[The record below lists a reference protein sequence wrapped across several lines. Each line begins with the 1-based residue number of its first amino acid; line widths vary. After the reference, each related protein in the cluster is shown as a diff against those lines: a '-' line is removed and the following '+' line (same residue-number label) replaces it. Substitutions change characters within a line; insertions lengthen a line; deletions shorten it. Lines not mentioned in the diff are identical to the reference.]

1 MMKSRNRNVAIIV
14 ALVVVLA
21 CCCALAVAVAGVSI
35 ALGLQPFWEE
45 RSEPFDLGALYREP
59 VEQTFEVGE
68 APTLEITNFAGSVT
82 VRAGES
88 DVIRVKATKKAS
100 TASRLGQ
107 IEVEMAEQGGRVVIR
122 ARKLYDGD
130 NVSVDLE
137 ITAPAS
143 TRLKVDSGAGTIKVR
158 DLAGQVDARS
168 GAGTI
173 AVNGTSGPVRLS
185 LGAGEITYSGTPA
198 GACTFQTG
206 AGNISLRLPAGSN
219 VEVDLGTAMG
229 AVTVGLPV
237 EGRVTVRQVQ
247 GVIGDGRQGSI
258 TAHTGVG
265 TIFLNPR

>member
-14 ALVVVLA
+14 AVVVVLA
-21 CCCALAVAVAGVSI
+21 CCCALAVAVAGAGI
-35 ALGLQPFWEE
+35 ALGLQPFWVE
-45 RSEPFDLGALYREP
+45 RSGPFDLGALYREP

-100 TASRLGQ
+100 TASRLGD

-122 ARKLYDGD
+122 TRKLDGSD
-130 NVSVDLE
+130 NASVDLE

-143 TRLKVDSGAGTIKVR
+143 TRLKVDSGAGTI
-158 DLAGQVDARS
+158 
-168 GAGTI
+168 
-173 AVNGTSGPVRLS
+173 AVSDTSGPVRLS

-198 GACTFQTG
+198 GACSFQTG

-219 VEVDLGTAMG
+219 VEVDLGTALG

-237 EGRVTVRQVQ
+237 EGRVTLRQAK
-247 GVIGDGRQGSI
+247 GVIGDGSQGSI